1 MPSWSPWLCWFARST
16 RCGSYIA
23 QWWGRDVLGWERRS
37 EKTGVNKLYK
47 SWQRVR
53 ELHDRVL
60 LLIVTRLLRRRHL
73 HFAQQ
78 LMSTSTGR
86 RVHIYLYKRYIFMC
100 HSTFQLLL
108 LTQLPGRTWLAYRS
122 SPNSNYLK
130 TLIYQPPFFVFL
142 TRFRLGHVTHSRHSR
157 VTILLG
163 DCFGQHTGWSQF
175 SMGNGL
181 SV

>member
-16 RCGSYIA
+16 RCGSYIV
-23 QWWGRDVLGWERRS
+23 QWWGGGVLGWERRS

-53 ELHDRVL
+53 VITWSCW

-78 LMSTSTGR
+78 LMSTSTSTGR
-86 RVHIYLYKRYIFMC
+86 RAHMYLYKRYIFMC

-108 LTQLPGRTWLAYRS
+108 LAQLPGRTWLAYRS
-122 SPNSNYLK
+122 SPNSDYLK
-130 TLIYQPPFFVFL
+130 KPYLSATFFCLFNPLSFRPRYSQP
-142 TRFRLGHVTHSRHSR
+142 T
-157 VTILLG
+157 
-163 DCFGQHTGWSQF
+163 
-175 SMGNGL
+175 
-181 SV
+181 